1 MKKKR
6 IAALFFVGILALS
19 FAGCG
24 KEKAEDEEAQDPGP
38 RYTVGIVQS
47 RDDRQSTQMTRGF
60 RDALVAT
67 IGEKNVEIITKVD
80 NGKVSVDKDVKDLVG
95 QEVDLLMTNGVDAL
109 RVAANATEEIP
120 IVGTNIVEY
129 REVLDLGNADDEE
142 DWDRRTRRNI
152 TGVESSP
159 NMTDTLSLIIEA
171 TRDLESVGILYSP
184 YDTRAVVQDE
194 RLEKLLDE
202 AGIPWKEYVVPLSG
216 MKAAEIGTSA
226 DNTTIQVRKVRTSY
240 NWQGEE
246 LELPADVTTQ
256 EVVSCAAE
264 QTSVLFISA
273 ESMLSDQARGIV
285 EAAREAKVGLV
296 TDDADIAR
304 YALAA
309 LFVDPYI
316 QGYQAGLQAREILVE
331 EKDITKMKIKRPT
344 TSIEQKLYEQSYAS
358 LMEMEF
364 PKSFEEATRYLTT
377 NHVWKLTS

>member
-1 MKKKR
+1 MKKNR
-6 IAALFFVGILALS
+6 IAALFLAGLLALS
-19 FAGCG
+19 SAGCG
-24 KEKAEDEEAQDPGP
+24 KKTAEKEETLDQGP

-47 RDDRQSTQMTRGF
+47 REDRQSAQMTRGF

-67 IGEKNVEIITKVD
+67 MGEKNLEIITRVD
-80 NGKVSVDKDVKDLVG
+80 NDKVSVDKDVKNLIG
-95 QEVDLLMTNGVDAL
+95 QDVDLLMTNGVDAL

-129 REVLDLGNADDEE
+129 RDVLDLGKDDED
-142 DWDRRTRRNI
+142 DWDRKTRRNI

-171 TRDLESVGILYSP
+171 TKELESVGILYSP
-184 YDTRAVVQDE
+184 YDTRAVVQNE

-216 MKAAEIGTSA
+216 MKATEIGTSA

-240 NWQGEE
+240 NWQGED
-246 LELPADVTTQ
+246 LELPAGVTTQ
-256 EVVSCAAE
+256 EVVECASE

-273 ESMLSDQARGIV
+273 ESMLSDQARVIV
-285 EAAREAKVGLV
+285 ETAKTSKTGLV

-304 YALAA
+304 YALAS

-316 QGYQAGLQAREILVE
+316 QGYQAGLQAREILLE
-331 EKDITKMKIKRPT
+331 EKDITKMKIKQPT
-344 TSIEQKLYEQSYAS
+344 TSIEQKLYEQSYATV
-358 LMEMEF
+358 MEMEF
-364 PKSFEEATRYLTT
+364 PKSFQEATRYMTT
-377 NHVWKLTS
+377 NHVWKLTP